1 MKLGTHRGDEFQP
14 QMIDERKPLRPV
26 YVTLTQRPIKV
37 TKPMSLGGE
46 TLPVCRTRLAVPQP
60 LPARPAAATKRD
72 GHRVTARR
80 TKPMSLGGETLPVCR
95 TRLAV
100 PQPLPARP
108 AAATKRDGH
117 RVTARRSRAVLTHR
131 SFHFLQEIRRPWS
144 NEPDGK

>member
-80 TKPMSLGGETLPVCR
+80 
-95 TRLAV
+95 
-100 PQPLPARP
+100 
-108 AAATKRDGH
+108 
-117 RVTARRSRAVLTHR
+117 SRAVLTHR